1 MTKVNHNKH
10 IELIQS
16 ELIYQK
22 NEFEKLLKKQAAKL
36 FVENQLYLC
45 RYQGFDEARGN
56 LIVKFDHK
64 ICNPPRKNENLQCFV
79 SEMQNDD
86 VKNWGGISY
95 QNIRSKFTAQ
105 FESKTVFFTFEN
117 GHTIVG
123 LSGVKIED
131 VPKYQKDTL
140 VFLAPT
146 DPPLEYLFN
155 LQNFLKET
163 QPSTNEILDLEIG
176 TLNWNPQP
184 LTVDESIVTQIQT
197 DLIEKEIIIIQGPP
211 GTGKTFLM
219 AQLCSA
225 FLKTDYRILVTALTN
240 RALIELA
247 EKEHLKTA
255 LSEGKIYKSTLTAD
269 ESKNKKIKGIKAFKS
284 LSQQQPQMLL
294 ATYYIMSQIAAKAI
308 QDTHFDYIII
318 EEASQAFLSTIALA
332 RKLGKKCIIIGDIKQ
347 LEPIFHKEYAPE
359 DTNNYHWM
367 ICGLKAISFFLPTSK
382 QYILTDSY
390 RLPQNSVDVT
400 NSFYS
405 GQLKSKSSAELPL
418 NLSNFPLLNESF
430 QSSGGTSIR
439 KFQLADGKIPSTECS
454 QFIIDLVNQL
464 KQFDIKSE
472 IAVLAFYRDSVRFL
486 QKEIYSKCAD
496 TENVLV
502 ETIDRIQGLTTDFT
516 IFFIPT
522 ESIPFALQ
530 ANRFNVATS
539 RAKLCT
545 LIITDKNINSFYP
558 HIYNDV
564 KTYLQKIKEVFS
576 SNQYS
581 ATTQNNN
588 NIEQE
593 SENKTGLK
601 VLGKIDLSKFE
612 KPKKEINKDKKNI
625 YIIDTNVFVDQ
636 PDIISK
642 IDQKYSI
649 VLSAKVIDELDYLK
663 ISLAEE
669 QKKNVQRALRL
680 INESIE
686 KRNIKMDTAD
696 LTLLPNDFNKKS
708 PDNFILS
715 VAIKYKDENP
725 IMLTSD
731 NGLQIKANAFGGTF
745 VFFQRTTNA
754 KKSKRAT
761 KPTHQDRHEMT
772 TNKHDRKEGRSA
784 NKIMQVGLT
793 KLLKRID
800 QIISSGRRK
809 NLMK

>member
-79 SEMQNDD
+79 SEMQYDD
-86 VKNWGGISY
+86 VINWGGISY

-731 NGLQIKANAFGGTF
+731 NGLQIKAKGLYI
-745 VFFQRTTNA
+745 TTITLN
-754 KKSKRAT
+754 
-761 KPTHQDRHEMT
+761 EF
-772 TNKHDRKEGRSA
+772 
-784 NKIMQVGLT
+784 
-793 KLLKRID
+793 LK
-800 QIISSGRRK
+800 QLK
-809 NLMK
+809 Y

>member
-1 MTKVNHNKH
+1 MNKLNHPKH
-10 IELIQS
+10 IELIQA
-16 ELIYQK
+16 ELIYQT
-22 NEFEKLLKKQAAKL
+22 NEFNKLLKKQAAKM
-36 FVENQLYLC
+36 FIEHQLYIC

-64 ICNPPRKNENLQCFV
+64 ICFPPRKNENLQCFV
-79 SEMQNDD
+79 SEMQNDN
-86 VKNWGGISY
+86 VKNWGGMTY
-95 QNIRSKFTAQ
+95 ENLRTKVATQ
-105 FESKTVFFTFEN
+105 FESKTVFFTYEKD
-117 GHTIVG
+117 HTIVG

-131 VPKYQKDTL
+131 VPKYQKDAL

-146 DPPLEYLFN
+146 DPPLNYLMN
-155 LQNFLKET
+155 LHNFLKET
-163 QPSTNEILDLEIG
+163 KQDTNEILNLDIG
-176 TLNWNPQP
+176 NLNWNPQP
-184 LTVDESIVTQIQT
+184 LTVDDSIVTQIQT

-255 LSEGKIYKSTLTAD
+255 LSEGKIYKSALTAD

-308 QDTHFDYIII
+308 EDTHFDYIII

-390 RLPQNSVDVT
+390 RLTQNSVDVT

-418 NLSNFPLLNESF
+418 NFSNFPLLAESI
-430 QSSGGTSIR
+430 QNSGGTSMR
-439 KFQLADGKIPSTECS
+439 MFQLPDGKIPSTECT

-464 KQFDIKSE
+464 KQFDSKTE
-472 IAVLAFYRDSVRFL
+472 IAVLAFNRDSVRFL

-496 TENVLV
+496 TENLLV

-545 LIITDKNINSFYP
+545 IIITDENINSFYP
-558 HIYNDV
+558 HINNNV
-564 KTYLQKIKEVFS
+564 KTYLQKIKNVFS
-576 SNQYS
+576 SGQQ
-581 ATTQNNN
+581 ATTTPQIDN
-588 NIEQE
+588 
-593 SENKTGLK
+593 SEKKTENSQDK
-601 VLGKIDLSKFE
+601 VGIKLIGKIDLSKFE
-612 KPKKEINKDKKNI
+612 KPKKEINKDKVNI
-625 YIIDTNVFVDQ
+625 YIIDTNVFVDY
-636 PDIISK
+636 PEIISK
-642 IDQKYSI
+642 IDNKYSI

-663 ISLAEE
+663 ISLTEE
-669 QKKNVQRALRL
+669 QKKNVQKALRQ
-680 INESIE
+680 INESID
-686 KRNIKMDTAD
+686 KRGIKMDTAD

-715 VAIKYKDENP
+715 VALKYKEENP

-731 NGLQIKANAFGGTF
+731 NGLQIKAKGLNI
-745 VFFQRTTNA
+745 TTI
-754 KKSKRAT
+754 T
-761 KPTHQDRHEMT
+761 L
-772 TNKHDRKEGRSA
+772 KEF
-784 NKIMQVGLT
+784 
-793 KLLKRID
+793 LK
-800 QIISSGRRK
+800 QLK
-809 NLMK
+809 Y

>member
-10 IELIQS
+10 TELIQS

-731 NGLQIKANAFGGTF
+731 NGLQIKAKGLYI
-745 VFFQRTTNA
+745 TTITLN
-754 KKSKRAT
+754 
-761 KPTHQDRHEMT
+761 EF
-772 TNKHDRKEGRSA
+772 
-784 NKIMQVGLT
+784 
-793 KLLKRID
+793 LK
-800 QIISSGRRK
+800 QLK
-809 NLMK
+809 Y

>member
-1 MTKVNHNKH
+1 MNKLHHPKH

-16 ELIYQK
+16 ELIYQT
-22 NEFEKLLKKQAAKL
+22 NEFNKLLKKQAAKM
-36 FVENQLYLC
+36 FIEHQLYLC
-45 RYQGFDEARGN
+45 RFQGFDEARGN

-64 ICNPPRKNENLQCFV
+64 ICFPPRKNENLQCFV
-79 SEMQNDD
+79 SEMQNDN
-86 VKNWGGISY
+86 VKNWGGMTY
-95 QNIRSKFTAQ
+95 EKLRTNVATQ
-105 FESKTVFFTFEN
+105 FESKTVFFTYEKD
-117 GHTIVG
+117 HTIVG
-123 LSGVKIED
+123 LSGVKSED
-131 VPKYQKDTL
+131 ISKYQKDAL

-146 DPPLEYLFN
+146 DPPLNYLMN
-155 LQNFLKET
+155 LHNFLKET
-163 QPSTNEILDLEIG
+163 KQDLNEILDLKIG
-176 TLNWNPQP
+176 QANWNPQA
-184 LTVDESIVTQIQT
+184 LIVDDSIVTKIQT

-255 LSEGKIYKSTLTAD
+255 LSEGRIYKSALTAD

-294 ATYYIMSQIAAKAI
+294 ATYYVMSQIAAKAI
-308 QDTHFDYIII
+308 EDTHFDYIII
-318 EEASQAFLSTIALA
+318 EEASQAFLSTISLA

-359 DTNNYHWM
+359 DTNNFHWM
-367 ICGLKAISFFLPTSK
+367 ICGLKAISYFLPNSK

-390 RLPQNSVDVT
+390 RLTQNSVDAT

-405 GQLKSKSSAELPL
+405 GQLKSKSNADLPL
-418 NLSNFPLLNESF
+418 NFSDFPLLDKSF
-430 QSSGGTSIR
+430 QSSGGTTLK
-439 KFQLADGKIPSTECS
+439 KFQLPDGKIPSADCF
-454 QFIIDLVNQL
+454 QFIIELVIQL
-464 KQFDIKSE
+464 KRFNSKNE
-472 IAVLAFYRDSVRFL
+472 IAVLAFNRDSIRFL

-496 TENVLV
+496 TENVLI

-516 IFFIPT
+516 IFFIPI

-545 LIITDKNINSFYP
+545 LIITDENINSFYP
-558 HIYNDV
+558 HINNDV
-564 KTYLQKIKEVFS
+564 KTYLQKTKEVFP

-581 ATTQNNN
+581 ATPEKNE
-588 NIEQE
+588 NIEKE
-593 SENKTGLK
+593 SEIKIGLK

-612 KPKKEINKDKKNI
+612 KSKKEINKDKENI

-642 IDQKYSI
+642 IDPKYSI

-663 ISLAEE
+663 ISLTEE
-669 QKKNVQRALRL
+669 QKRNVQKALRL

-696 LTLLPNDFNKKS
+696 LALLPNDFNKKS

-715 VAIKYKDENP
+715 VALKYKDENP

-731 NGLQIKANAFGGTF
+731 NGLQIKAKGLNI
-745 VFFQRTTNA
+745 TTITL
-754 KKSKRAT
+754 R
-761 KPTHQDRHEMT
+761 EF
-772 TNKHDRKEGRSA
+772 
-784 NKIMQVGLT
+784 
-793 KLLKRID
+793 LK
-800 QIISSGRRK
+800 QLK
-809 NLMK
+809 Y

>member
-367 ICGLKAISFFLPTSK
+367 ICGLKAISFTMQTSK

-731 NGLQIKANAFGGTF
+731 NGLQIKAKGLYI
-745 VFFQRTTNA
+745 TTITLN
-754 KKSKRAT
+754 
-761 KPTHQDRHEMT
+761 EF
-772 TNKHDRKEGRSA
+772 
-784 NKIMQVGLT
+784 
-793 KLLKRID
+793 LK
-800 QIISSGRRK
+800 QLK
-809 NLMK
+809 Y